1 MKLSCAIAFVLPV
14 AALAN
19 PLPVSDAI
27 SDAESARLVPRSKVV
42 CKIVNVSSK
51 VNCRYNPYVPW
62 NALDEIKTTFKKNTK
77 HDFTCYTEGE
87 CINGNCTWDWAVN
100 WGCYVPG
107 AYTDANCSKA
117 KLGHC

>member
-1 MKLSCAIAFVLPV
+1 MKLSSALAFLLPV
-14 AALAN
+14 VALAN
-19 PLPVSDAI
+19 PLPASDAI
-27 SDAESARLVPRSKVV
+27 ADGENAGLVSRSKQV
-42 CKIVNVSSK
+42 CKIVNASV
-51 VNCRYNPYVPW
+51 VNCRYDPWVPN
-62 NALDEIKTTFKKNTK
+62 NALDRIRTTFKKGTG

>member
-1 MKLSCAIAFVLPV
+1 MKLSCALALVLPV

-27 SDAESARLVPRSKVV
+27 TDSESAGLLPRSKQV
-42 CKIVNVSSK
+42 CKIVNVVTT
-51 VNCRYNPYVPW
+51 VNCRKNNYVPW
-62 NALDEIKTTFKKNTK
+62 NALDEIVTEFKPNTG

-100 WGCYVPG
+100 WGCWVPG
-107 AYTDANCSKA
+107 YYTDANCSKA